1 MLDNADTK
9 SSALNIFF
17 LFLTPRIP
25 TDRSR
30 MLSTFYG
37 TLLGEWESIFL
48 LIYHVLSFLE
58 TILWV
63 LKVLPSTILWKHHMG
78 KTDSDAFT
86 NTLKRVLDS
95 IVIASNLVPR
105 SKRLSRLFVC
115 KDWMRKYCSKYL
127 PPATI
132 LPGGGVVRD
141 KWNIFRVH

>member
-1 MLDNADTK
+1 MPT
-9 SSALNIFF
+9 LNPARSTFF
-17 LFLTPRIP
+17 SFFLTPLVDAQKYP
-25 TDRSR
+25 HTDLACSAVF
-30 MLSTFYG
+30 MGHCWGNEKVFFY
-37 TLLGEWESIFL
+37 
-48 LIYHVLSFLE
+48 IYNVLSFLE

-105 SKRLSRLFVC
+105 SKRLSRLFV
-115 KDWMRKYCSKYL
+115 WMRKYCSKYL

>member
-1 MLDNADTK
+1 MPT
-9 SSALNIFF
+9 LN
-17 LFLTPRIP
+17 PAR
-25 TDRSR
+25 
-30 MLSTFYG
+30 STFFSFFWRLEYPQTDLVCWALFMG
-37 TLLGEWESIFL
+37 HCLGNERVFFYW
-48 LIYHVLSFLE
+48 YNVLSFLE
-58 TILWV
+58 TILLV

-127 PPATI
+127 APATI